1 MKKIST
7 TLLVLG
13 SAVLF
18 SQKISWQKNLDSGT
32 QDFLSGLAVTID
44 GQYLVSGS
52 SIQSLRQAQGD
63 SSGSTAVNPSSTHNQ
78 NKGYDYHI
86 LKLDQQGQKVWEK
99 YFSGNQHDYLS
110 ATVSTREGGFLLA
123 GTSYSSLG
131 LDKKDKSNG
140 SSDIWLIKIDENGE
154 EQWQKTIGT
163 RYSEEARSVTQTTD
177 EGYIV
182 AGSTNHPKSGYGSKD
197 VLVIKLDKKGRII
210 SQLILGGKGLDEV
223 EKVIPTKDGGVLMG
237 IYSRSG
243 AIGNDELSMIND
255 KRSRISN
262 SSTALNVKNDSGQNN
277 GDASTS
283 LSMTGTKTQ
292 STGSSP
298 AVGIS
303 NNSVQNKGDAST
315 ALSMT
320 NTQSGNS
327 SNVILSGA
335 EGSVNYYP
343 KTSNNYGEGDYW
355 IVKLDKNGSVQWEKN
370 FGGSEDDHVRTMAL
384 TDSGYII
391 GGESRS
397 QTSGNKR
404 AKLEEGTD
412 LWVLA
417 LDEDGNEEWQQSYNF
432 KNRDVLMSLN
442 EIKEQREKN
451 KESTTKGFLIGGY
464 TQSEGKTERNDET
477 FWMLYS
483 DRNGKEVWRKYV
495 EGKDKKKEERLTSA
509 ILNRDGSYILAGTSA
524 EELGK
529 ENWKVVKLL
538 DNDLENLLENRDIQI
553 YPNPVK
559 EYCYVEIGLEFE
571 SAHIYV
577 YDMTGKVIQTHNT
590 KNKVTKIDT
599 SKLPQGVYII
609 KASIPTQQNKKLT
622 TKIVKE

>member
-1 MKKIST
+1 MKKLIIS
-7 TLLVLG
+7 LGVL
-13 SAVLF
+13 AVGY
-18 SQKISWQKNLDSGT
+18 SYGQKVSWQKNVESGT
-32 QDFLSGLAVTID
+32 QDFLSGLAVTVD

-52 SIQSLRQAQGD
+52 SIQKNQNPTA
-63 SSGSTAVNPSSTHNQ
+63 GSNQ

-99 YFSGNQHDYLS
+99 YFSGNKHDYLS
-110 ATVSTREGGFLLA
+110 STVSTQEGGFLLA
-123 GTSYSSLG
+123 GTSYSSLA

-140 SSDIWLIKIDENGE
+140 SSDMWIIKVDENGE
-154 EQWQKTIGT
+154 EEWQKTIGT

-177 EGYIV
+177 KGFVV
-182 AGSTNHPKSGYGSKD
+182 AGSTNHPKLGYGSKD
-197 VLVIKLDKKGRII
+197 VMVVKLDKTGKII

-223 EKVIPTKDGGVLMG
+223 EKVIPTTDGGVLMG

-243 AIGNDELSMIND
+243 IYEGQSKSKINSKDLLSQSSGLNLN
-255 KRSRISN
+255 STNNNSSSN
-262 SSTALNVKNDSGQNN
+262 SQ
-277 GDASTS
+277 
-283 LSMTGTKTQ
+283 
-292 STGSSP
+292 
-298 AVGIS
+298 S
-303 NNSVQNKGDAST
+303 NNSSPT
-315 ALSMT
+315 T
-320 NTQSGNS
+320 NNLAQEESYD
-327 SNVILSGA
+327 
-335 EGSVNYYP
+335 VNFYSKAYG
-343 KTSNNYGEGDYW
+343 NYGEGDYW

-370 FGGSEDDHVRTMAL
+370 FGGSEDDHIRTMAL

-412 LWVLA
+412 LWLLS
-417 LDEDGNEEWQQSYNF
+417 LDQDGNEEWQKSYNF

-442 EIKEQREKN
+442 TIKNQSTDN
-451 KESTTKGFLIGGY
+451 QQPTTKGFLIGGY
-464 TQSEGKTERNDET
+464 TQSEGKVQSNDET
-477 FWMLYS
+477 FWMLYI

-495 EGKDKKKEERLTSA
+495 EGKDKKNEERLVSA

-538 DNDLENLLENRDIQI
+538 DSDVENLMENKDIQI

-559 EYCYVEIGLEFE
+559 EYCYVEIGLDFPSTGSGQAF
-571 SAHIYV
+571 SADIYV
-577 YDMTGKVIQTHNT
+577 YDMTGKVIQQLNT
-590 KNKVTKIDT
+590 KNKVTKINT
-599 SKLPQGVYII
+599 SRLPQGVYII
-609 KASIPTQQNKKLT
+609 KANIPTQQNKNLT

>member
-1 MKKIST
+1 MKKLCISVGI
-7 TLLVLG
+7 LAMG
-13 SAVLF
+13 YSYA
-18 SQKISWQKNLDSGT
+18 QKISWQKNLESGT
-32 QDFLSGLAVTID
+32 QDFLSGLAITID

-52 SIQSLRQAQGD
+52 SIQKNQNP
-63 SSGSTAVNPSSTHNQ
+63 TANHQ

-86 LKLDQQGQKVWEK
+86 LKLDQQGQRVWEK

-110 ATVSTREGGFLLA
+110 STVATREGGFLLA
-123 GTSYSSLG
+123 GTSYSSSA

-140 SSDIWLIKIDENGE
+140 SSDMWVIKLDENGE

-182 AGSTNHPKSGYGSKD
+182 AGSTNHPKLGYGSKD
-197 VLVIKLDKKGRII
+197 VFVIKLDKTGKII

-243 AIGNDELSMIND
+243 IYEGQSRSKINSKD
-255 KRSRISN
+255 LNKSLIQKSN
-262 SSTALNVKNDSGQNN
+262 SESPPNNPSNTTELNSNKQNSESYDITFY
-277 GDASTS
+277 GKSF
-283 LSMTGTKTQ
+283 G
-292 STGSSP
+292 
-298 AVGIS
+298 
-303 NNSVQNKGDAST
+303 
-315 ALSMT
+315 
-320 NTQSGNS
+320 
-327 SNVILSGA
+327 
-335 EGSVNYYP
+335 
-343 KTSNNYGEGDYW
+343 NYGEGDYW
-355 IVKLDKNGSVQWEKN
+355 VVKLDKNGVVQWEKN
-370 FGGSEDDHVRTMAL
+370 FGGNEDDHIRTMAI

-397 QTSGNKR
+397 QNSGNKR

-417 LDEDGNEEWQQSYNF
+417 LYEDGNEQWQQSYNF

-442 EIKEQREKN
+442 TIKNSNSE
-451 KESTTKGFLIGGY
+451 TKGFLIGGY
-464 TQSEGKTERNDET
+464 TQSEGKVERNDET
-477 FWMLYS
+477 FWMLYI
-483 DRNGKEVWRKYV
+483 DKNGKEVWRKYV
-495 EGKDKKKEERLTSA
+495 EGKDKKSEERLTTA
-509 ILNRDGSYILAGTSA
+509 LLNRDGSYVLAGTSA

-538 DNDLENLLENRDIQI
+538 DSDVEDLIENKNIQI

-559 EYCYVEIGLEFE
+559 DYVYVEIGLEFE
-571 SAHIYV
+571 SADIYL
-577 YDMTGKVIQTHNT
+577 YDMTGKIIEQLNT
-590 KNKVTKIDT
+590 KNRVTKVNT
-599 SKLPQGVYII
+599 SRLPQGVYII

>member
-18 SQKISWQKNLDSGT
+18 SQTVSWQKNLESGT

-52 SIQSLRQAQGD
+52 SIQKAQD
-63 SSGSTAVNPSSTHNQ
+63 PTNHTQ

-110 ATVSTREGGFLLA
+110 STVSTREGGFLLA
-123 GTSYSSLG
+123 GTSYSSMA
-131 LDKKDKSNG
+131 LDKKQKSNG
-140 SSDIWLIKIDENGE
+140 SSDIWVIKIDENGE
-154 EQWQKTIGT
+154 EEWQQTIGT
-163 RYSEEARSVTQTTD
+163 RYSEESRSVAQTTD
-177 EGYIV
+177 EGYII
-182 AGSTNHPKSGYGSKD
+182 AGSTNHPKLGYGSKD
-197 VLVIKLDKKGRII
+197 VLVTKLDKKGKVIN
-210 SQLILGGKGLDEV
+210 QLILGGKGSDEV
-223 EKVIPTKDGGVLMG
+223 EKVIPTKDGGVLLG
-237 IYSRSG
+237 IYSRSR
-243 AIGNDELSMIND
+243 AVSNDELLIIND
-255 KRSRISN
+255 KLSKINSN
-262 SSTALNVKNDSGQNN
+262 SSTVSGVTGSTSQNN
-277 GDASTS
+277 GDAST
-283 LSMTGTKTQ
+283 
-292 STGSSP
+292 P
-298 AVGIS
+298 
-303 NNSVQNKGDAST
+303 
-315 ALSMT
+315 LSMT
-320 NTQSGNS
+320 NNQSGNN
-327 SNVILSGA
+327 SNVILSGV
-335 EGSVNYYP
+335 EGSVNYHP
-343 KTSNNYGEGDYW
+343 KTSGNYGEGDYW
-355 IVKLDKNGSVQWEKN
+355 IVKLDKNNQVQWEKN
-370 FGGSEDDHVRTMAL
+370 FGGSEDDHIRTMVF

-417 LDEDGNEEWQQSYNF
+417 LDEDGNEQWQQSYNF
-432 KNRDVLMSLN
+432 RNRDVLMSLN

-451 KESTTKGFLIGGY
+451 KEGTKGFLIGGY
-464 TQSEGKTERNDET
+464 TQSEGKVEKNDET
-477 FWMLYS
+477 FWMLYI
-483 DRNGKEVWRKYV
+483 DKNGKEVWRKYV
-495 EGKDKKKEERLTSA
+495 EGKDKKNEERLTSA
-509 ILNRDGSYILAGTSA
+509 LLNRDGSYILAGTSA

-538 DNDLENLLENRDIQI
+538 DSDVESLMENKDIQI

-559 EYCYVEIGLEFE
+559 DYCYVEIGLEFE
-571 SAHIYV
+571 SADLYL
-577 YDMTGKVIQTHNT
+577 YDMTGKVIEQLTTRNR
-590 KNKVTKIDT
+590 VTKVNT
-599 SKLPQGVYII
+599 SRLPQGVYLI